1 MSRQHHDP
9 GNKKRRAREHAATRR
24 EHNPTPDQYARNLVR
39 RGLASPLILEG
50 ARRPTHGGPRHD

>member
-39 RGLASPLILEG
+39 RGLASKLILG
-50 ARRPTHGGPRHD
+50 GQGRPHGREDR